1 MYSGKPKGGGTDS
14 ARNPEELLSEDVVTS
29 LKLEEGGGV
38 NGGDDTGMCGVQGE
52 GIEDLFERL
61 CV

>member
-1 MYSGKPKGGGTDS
+1 MYSGKPKGGGTSS
-14 ARNPEELLSEDVVTS
+14 ARNSDELLSEDAVTS

-38 NGGDDTGMCGVQGE
+38 NGGDDIGICGVQGE

-61 CV
+61 CF